1 VSPSRKLFTFSSS
14 ATPKGIATFNSLY
27 GIFLTETEEYEKVLK
42 LANRL
47 NLKVPKVI
55 RFIVQQYINE
65 EKKGD

>member
-1 VSPSRKLFTFSSS
+1 MPTVH
-14 ATPKGIATFNSLY
+14 LY
-27 GIFLTETEEYEKVLK
+27 LSEEEYGKVLE

-55 RFIVQQYINE
+55 RFIVQRYINE